1 LKLWIDF
8 QTQNIIL
15 LIFIF
20 AVALV
25 LAFLSYRFTL
35 PPLKAKKKVLLLVL
49 RWLALISLFLALGEA
64 LVGIT
69 KKSWEKPKIALLLD
83 SSKSMNI
90 KDKAISRKEVLQNLL
105 EEKSFKEILAK
116 AEIYPYLFSDSLVPY
131 DLSEKLPFFKG
142 EATSIGN
149 SLEKLKGD
157 LKGKELSAVILIS
170 DGTNNTG
177 KDPITI
183 ARNYTLP
190 IYTVGIGEF
199 VPFKDLSLEKVKYDE
214 ITYSGENDTI
224 KVTIKNQGYKEVKI
238 PVLLQENKKVL
249 AREEL
254 SLNITGEHQETELV
268 FEPEEEGIHRYQVV
282 IPKVEG
288 ESFQQNNLENFTQKV
303 LKKRFNLLLVSQSLN
318 WEFSFLKRFL
328 NLNKDITF
336 ETLVFSKSGKPL
348 LSELS
353 QSKKIEDLDLLIV
366 LDSPQ
371 FLVQNQKEIKDLL
384 QKKGVSLL
392 LLVGEE
398 FYKRK
403 DILSSFD
410 FLPFEIIKE
419 KKPLFQ
425 NFSSSLS
432 PEGKFHPLTQLS
444 EELEENLFL
453 WTNLPPFE
461 MMIPLKEKNGAK
473 VLTLVKTGEESL
485 PGIVIQELEKG
496 KIEVLGLSP
505 LWKWDFLLW
514 GVEKDNSAYKKFWE
528 NSFRWLLSRE
538 DLERF
543 KIYTDK
549 VVYKRGEEI
558 KFTSRIFDE
567 SYQKIK
573 GVEVRIKLFL
583 KGKEADSLLFNLAPE
598 DGDYSYTP
606 SFLPPGEYF
615 FKGEA
620 TKEEFVLGSYS
631 GKFEIEDVSLEDE
644 DLKPDKELLKEIALL
659 SGGEYSEPEDFASL
673 LKSLDLEKKS
683 RLKIKEITLWD
694 KPLLL
699 FFFIFFLSLEWFFRK
714 RFQLL

>member
-1 LKLWIDF
+1 MKLWIDF
-8 QTQNIIL
+8 QTPNIIL

-35 PPLKAKKKVLLLVL
+35 PPLKARRKVLLLVL

-64 LVGIT
+64 LLGVA

-83 SSKSMNI
+83 SSRSMNI
-90 KDKAISRKEVLQNLL
+90 KDKAITRKEVLQNLL
-105 EEKSFKEILAK
+105 AEKSFKEVLSK
-116 AEIYPYLFSDSLVPY
+116 AEISSYLFSDSIVPY
-131 DLSEKLPFFKG
+131 NLSGKLPVFSG

-149 SLEKLKGD
+149 NLEKLKENSR
-157 LKGKELSAVILIS
+157 GKEFSTVILFS
-170 DGTNNTG
+170 DGTNNSG
-177 KDPITI
+177 KDPIAV
-183 ARNYTLP
+183 ARNYTMP
-190 IYTVGIGEF
+190 VYTVGIGEF

-224 KVTIKNQGYKEVKI
+224 KVTIKNQGYKGVKI

-249 AREEL
+249 ARKEL
-254 SLNITGEHQETELV
+254 SFNISGELQETELV

-288 ESFQQNNLENFTQKV
+288 ESFQQNNLKSFTQKV

-318 WEFSFLKRFL
+318 WEFSFLKRLL

-348 LSELS
+348 LPELS
-353 QSKKIEDLDLLIV
+353 QSKKIEDFDLLIV

-371 FLVQNQKEIKDLL
+371 FLIQNQKEIKNLL
-384 QKKGVSLL
+384 QKKGISFL

-403 DILSSFD
+403 EILSGFD

-425 NFSSSLS
+425 NFILSLS
-432 PEGKFHPLTQLS
+432 PEGEFHPLTQLS

-461 MMIPLKEKNGAK
+461 MIIPLKEKNGAK

-485 PGIVIQELEKG
+485 PAIIIRELEKG

-514 GVEKDNSAYKKFWE
+514 GVKEDNSAYKKFWE

-549 VVYKRGEEI
+549 AVYKRGEEI
-558 KFTSRIFDE
+558 KFNSRVFDE

-573 GVEVRIKLFL
+573 GAEIKIKVYP
-583 KGKEADSLLFNLAPE
+583 KGKEADSLLFNLMPE
-598 DGDYSYTP
+598 DGDYYYTL
-606 SFLPPGEYF
+606 SFLPPGEYL

-620 TKEEFVLGSYS
+620 RKEEFILGSYS

-659 SGGEYSEPEDFASL
+659 SGGDYSEPEDFASL
-673 LKSLDLEKKS
+673 LKRLDLEKKP
-683 RLKIKEITLWD
+683 RLKIREITLWD

>member
-1 LKLWIDF
+1 MKLWIDF

-64 LVGIT
+64 LLGIA

-90 KDKAISRKEVLQNLL
+90 KDKAITRKEVLQNLL

-116 AEIYPYLFSDSLVPY
+116 AEFYPYLFSDSLIPY
-131 DLSEKLPFFKG
+131 DLSEKLPSFKG

-157 LKGKELSAVILIS
+157 LKGKELSAVILIG

-177 KDPITI
+177 KDPIAI

-190 IYTVGIGEF
+190 VYTVGIGEF

-214 ITYSGENDTI
+214 IAYSRENDTI
-224 KVTIKNQGYKEVKI
+224 KVTIKNQGYKGVKI

-249 AREEL
+249 ARKEL
-254 SLNITGEHQETELV
+254 SFNISGELQETELV

-288 ESFQQNNLENFTQKV
+288 ESFQQNNLKSITQKV
-303 LKKRFNLLLVSQSLN
+303 LKKRFNLLLVSQSLS
-318 WEFSFLKRFL
+318 WEFNFLKRFL

-353 QSKKIEDLDLLIV
+353 QSKKIEDFDLLVV

-371 FLVQNQKEIKDLL
+371 FLIQNQNEIKNLL

-398 FYKRK
+398 LYQRK
-403 DILSSFD
+403 EILSSFD
-410 FLPFEIIKE
+410 FLPFEIKKE
-419 KKPLFQ
+419 KRPLFQ
-425 NFSSSLS
+425 NFILSLS

-461 MMIPLKEKNGAK
+461 RMIPLKEKNGAR
-473 VLTLVKTGEESL
+473 VLAFNKLEQEVL
-485 PGIVIQELEKG
+485 PGIIIKELEKG
-496 KIEVLGLSP
+496 KIEVLGFSP

-514 GVEKDNSAYKKFWE
+514 GVGKDNSAYKKFWE
-528 NSFRWLLSRE
+528 SSFRWLLSRE

-558 KFTSRIFDE
+558 KFTSRLFDE
-567 SYQKIK
+567 SYQNIK
-573 GVEVRIKLFL
+573 GAEVRIKLFP
-583 KGKEADSLLFNLAPE
+583 KGKEADSLLFNLASE

-606 SFLPPGEYF
+606 SFLPPGEYLF
-615 FKGEA
+615 RGEA
-620 TKEEFVLGSYS
+620 KKEELVLGSYS